1 MITSRP
7 QRHHRI
13 VRVIEEQA
21 LHSQLEL
28 GDRLAAEGIVVTQ
41 ATLSRDLRSLGVVKG
56 PDGYRRPGSSPLP
69 REDNGTRERSLARA
83 LAHEL
88 LDVDCGGSIVI
99 LRTAPGHAGAL
110 ANVLDESRLADVVG
124 TIAGDDTIFVAAR
137 SATRARALIRRFES
151 LTRGGE
157 IDRVGAGAGSP
168 EM

>member
-1 MITSRP
+1 MIASRR

-13 VRVIEEQA
+13 VRVIEERA

-56 PDGYRRPGSSPLP
+56 PDGYRQPGSGPP
-69 REDNGTRERSLARA
+69 AREDDGDRERSLARA
-83 LAHEL
+83 LAREL
-88 LDVDCGGSIVI
+88 LEVGFGGSIVI

-137 SATRARALIRRFES
+137 SATRARTLIRRFES
-151 LTRGGE
+151 LAHPG
-157 IDRVGAGAGSP
+157 
-168 EM
+168 